1 VTSKSHKPKPA
12 RNPAPRELVRFQR
25 EIARRDHELLEARQ
39 QQAATAEVLK
49 AISGSNFD
57 LQTVLNT
64 LVESAAR
71 LCGANLGQIFRW
83 DGTYLRWAAGY
94 ALSPE
99 FLATQRERIY
109 RLGRDSLVG
118 RTALNMRVTVIE
130 DALADP
136 EYGYKENAKIGDIR
150 TMLGV
155 PLLRSGEL
163 IGVLALVHQRVEP
176 FTDRQI
182 ELVTIFAD
190 QAVIAIENAR
200 LFEELQVRNCEL
212 TEALEQQTATSTILR
227 AIAASPTDIGPV
239 LNTVAE
245 SAARLCEANDV
256 VILLAEGN
264 MLIPRAHH
272 GPVPLNFVQWPIG
285 RDWVMGRTYT
295 DRKPIHVHDI
305 LAERDEYP
313 TGHALAERGGQRT
326 ILGVP
331 LMREDKAIGVIAMRR
346 TEAQPFNQKQIDL
359 LILFADQAAI
369 AIENVRLFEE
379 LQTRN
384 RELTEALEQQTATGT
399 ILRAIAASPADV
411 QPVLNTVAESAA
423 KLCEAYDAVILLAED
438 GALVPRAHHGP
449 IPLSFVKWPIARD
462 WVTGRAYCDRK
473 AIHVH
478 DLMAERDEYP
488 AGHAMAERLGHRTIL
503 AVPLLRENKA
513 IGAVA
518 IRRSEVRPFS
528 QKQIDLLV
536 MFADQAAIAIEN
548 TRLFEELQTRNR
560 ELTEAIERQTAT
572 AEVLKAISRA
582 TFDLP
587 AVLRTLVASAA
598 RLCGAS
604 YGGIMLREGDKLR
617 GRAVYGGTA
626 EDEADMQGRLIP
638 IDRTRISG
646 RVVLSGHLEQ
656 IPDVQADPEY
666 DSPFLTRVSNTRA
679 LMGVPLLRK
688 GTVGGTFFLGRP
700 EPGTFTQHQCDL
712 VQTFADQAVIAI
724 ENVRLLEE
732 VQARTRELQETL
744 DYQTAISEVLNVIS
758 RSPSDLQPVL
768 DAIIETAVRLCDADG
783 GTIVREHNGR
793 FFGSG
798 QVGFSPEFAELM
810 TREPVKLSRGTI
822 TGRTLLDGKVVHI
835 ADAETDPEYT
845 WSEAQK
851 LGELHTMLG
860 VPLLHGKVALGAI
873 ALARR
878 TVRPFTEK
886 QIELVATFADQA
898 VIAIENARL
907 FEELQT
913 RNRELTEAMERQTAT
928 AEVLK
933 AISRATFDLPV
944 VLRTLVASAARLCGA
959 SYGGIMLREGDMLRG
974 GAIFAGTAEDEADM
988 QSRAFP
994 IDRSLISGRVVL
1006 SGRVEQIPDI
1016 LADPEYDSP
1025 ALTSFSDTRALMGVP
1040 LLRKGSVEGV
1050 FFLGRP
1056 EPGTFTERQSE
1067 LVQTFADQAVIA
1079 VENVRLFE
1087 EVKARTGELSESL
1100 QQQIATA
1107 DVLKAISRSTF
1118 DLQAVL
1124 NTLVESAARLCAA
1137 NIAQIFR
1144 WDGTCL
1150 RWAAGYALGPEY
1162 LEIQRE
1168 RTYQLG
1174 RDSLVGRTGLEKRTT
1189 IIPDVLEDPDYAYKD
1204 HAKVGEIRTILGV
1217 PLLRSGELIGVI
1229 ALAHQRVEPF
1239 TEKQIELVTTFA
1251 DQAVIAIENA
1261 RLFEEVQARTRE
1273 LQETLDYQTAIGE
1286 VLNVISRSPS
1296 DVQPVLDVILQT
1308 AARLCD
1314 ADGGTIARERDGQFF
1329 RSGQVGFSQEF
1340 MDLMKREPVEMSR
1353 GTITGRTLV
1362 EGKVVHIL
1370 DAETDREYTWTEAQK
1385 LGRLH
1390 TMLGVP
1396 LLRDKVAIGVIAL
1409 IRCTVQPF
1417 TDKQIELVTTF
1428 ADQAVIAIENARLFE
1443 EVQARTSDLA
1453 RSVGELKALGE
1464 VSQSVNSTLDLKTV
1478 LETIVAKAVQL
1489 SGTDAGAIYVYSRQ
1503 ADRFRLKATY
1513 GMSAELIKAISDQ
1526 ALRLNDPGM
1535 GDAARS
1541 RQPVQAEDLSE
1552 NLLSPVHKIVLDAGF
1567 RSLLIVPLL
1576 RPNKVVGALV
1586 VRRRAPGRFS
1596 DSIVHL
1602 METFAAQSVLAIQ
1615 NARLFSEIEEKSHQL
1630 EIASRHKSQFLANM
1644 SHELRTPL
1652 NSVLGFTEMLAD
1664 GLYGEL
1670 PEKAKATLG
1679 RVQANGRHLLGL
1691 INDVLDLSKI
1701 EAGQLTLT
1709 IDDYSIGQIVKTVAA
1724 TTEPL
1729 ARAKGLKLSAVV
1741 ADGLPMGR
1749 GDERRLSQVLL
1760 NLVGNAVKF
1769 TESGSIEIAATA
1781 RDGIFEILVR
1791 DTGPGIAPEH
1801 QARIFEEF
1809 QQVDESSTRQKGGT
1823 GLGLAISKRIVE
1835 MHGGTIE
1842 LKSALGSG
1850 STFRVAIPVRAE
1862 DRTMAA

>member
-1 VTSKSHKPKPA
+1 MTSKSHKPKPA
-12 RNPAPRELVRFQR
+12 RNPTPRELGRLRR
-25 EIARRDHELLEARQ
+25 ENEFLRRELSEARQ
-39 QQAATAEVLK
+39 QQVAAGEVLK

-57 LQTVLNT
+57 LPAVLNT

-83 DGTYLRWAAGY
+83 DGTHLRWAAGY

-99 FLATQRERIY
+99 FLATQRKRIY

-130 DALADP
+130 DALEDP

-182 ELVTIFAD
+182 ELVTTFAD

-200 LFEELQVRNCEL
+200 LFEAVQERNREL
-212 TEALEQQTATSTILR
+212 TEALERQTATATILR
-227 AIAASPTDIGPV
+227 AIAASPNDVRPV
-239 LNTVAE
+239 LNTVAQ
-245 SAARLCEANDV
+245 SAARLCD
-256 VILLAEGN
+256 
-264 MLIPRAHH
+264 
-272 GPVPLNFVQWPIG
+272 
-285 RDWVMGRTYT
+285 
-295 DRKPIHVHDI
+295 
-305 LAERDEYP
+305 
-313 TGHALAERGGQRT
+313 
-326 ILGVP
+326 
-331 LMREDKAIGVIAMRR
+331 
-346 TEAQPFNQKQIDL
+346 
-359 LILFADQAAI
+359 
-369 AIENVRLFEE
+369 
-379 LQTRN
+379 
-384 RELTEALEQQTATGT
+384 
-399 ILRAIAASPADV
+399 
-411 QPVLNTVAESAA
+411 
-423 KLCEAYDAVILLAED
+423 AYDAVILFAEGD
-438 GALVPRAHHGP
+438 KLVPRAHHGP
-449 IPLSFVKWPIARD
+449 IPLDFVQWPIGRD
-462 WVTGRAYCDRK
+462 WVTGRAYTDRK
-473 AIHVH
+473 PLHVH
-478 DLMAERDEYP
+478 DLMAEKDEYP
-488 AGHAMAERLGHRTIL
+488 AGQAMADRLGHRTIL
-503 AVPLLRENKA
+503 AVPLLREETA
-513 IGAVA
+513 IGAIA
-518 IRRSEVRPFS
+518 IRRREIRPFS

-536 MFADQAAIAIEN
+536 LFADQVAIA
-548 TRLFEELQTRNR
+548 
-560 ELTEAIERQTAT
+560 
-572 AEVLKAISRA
+572 V
-582 TFDLP
+582 
-587 AVLRTLVASAA
+587 
-598 RLCGAS
+598 
-604 YGGIMLREGDKLR
+604 
-617 GRAVYGGTA
+617 
-626 EDEADMQGRLIP
+626 
-638 IDRTRISG
+638 
-646 RVVLSGHLEQ
+646 
-656 IPDVQADPEY
+656 
-666 DSPFLTRVSNTRA
+666 
-679 LMGVPLLRK
+679 
-688 GTVGGTFFLGRP
+688 
-700 EPGTFTQHQCDL
+700 
-712 VQTFADQAVIAI
+712 
-724 ENVRLLEE
+724 
-732 VQARTRELQETL
+732 
-744 DYQTAISEVLNVIS
+744 
-758 RSPSDLQPVL
+758 
-768 DAIIETAVRLCDADG
+768 
-783 GTIVREHNGR
+783 
-793 FFGSG
+793 
-798 QVGFSPEFAELM
+798 
-810 TREPVKLSRGTI
+810 
-822 TGRTLLDGKVVHI
+822 
-835 ADAETDPEYT
+835 
-845 WSEAQK
+845 
-851 LGELHTMLG
+851 
-860 VPLLHGKVALGAI
+860 
-873 ALARR
+873 
-878 TVRPFTEK
+878 
-886 QIELVATFADQA
+886 
-898 VIAIENARL
+898 ENARL

-913 RNRELTEAMERQTAT
+913 RNRELTEAIERQTAT

-974 GAIFAGTAEDEADM
+974 RAIFAGTAEDEADM
-988 QSRAFP
+988 QSRLFRRKLVP
-994 IDRSLISGRVVL
+994 IDRTRISGRVAL
-1006 SGRVEQIPDI
+1006 SGHVEQIPDI

-1025 ALTSFSDTRALMGVP
+1025 FLTRVSNTRALMGVP
-1040 LLRKGSVEGV
+1040 LLRKGAVEGV

-1087 EVKARTGELSESL
+1087 EVRARTGELSESL

-1137 NIAQIFR
+1137 NNAQIFR

-1150 RWAAGYALGPEY
+1150 RWAAGYALGPDY

-1168 RTYQLG
+1168 RTYKLG
-1174 RDSLVGRTGLEKRTT
+1174 RDSLVGRTALEKRTT

-1204 HAKVGEIRTILGV
+1204 HARIGQIRTILGV

-1229 ALAHQRVEPF
+1229 GLSRQRVEPF

-1261 RLFEEVQARTRE
+1261 RLFDEVQARTRE

-1308 AARLCD
+1308 AVRLCD
-1314 ADGGTIARERDGQFF
+1314 ADGGTIARERDGQFL
-1329 RSGQVGFSQEF
+1329 RSGQVGFSPEF
-1340 MDLMKREPVEMSR
+1340 TELMQREPVELSR
-1353 GTITGRTLV
+1353 GTVTGRTLV
-1362 EGKVVHIL
+1362 DGKVVHIL
-1370 DAETDREYTWTEAQK
+1370 DAATDPEYTWTEAK
-1385 LGRLH
+1385 ELGQLH
-1390 TMLGVP
+1390 TLLGVP
-1396 LLRDKVAIGVIAL
+1396 LMRDRSVIGVIAL
-1409 IRCTVQPF
+1409 IRRSVRPF
-1417 TDKQIELVTTF
+1417 TEKQIELVTTF

-1478 LETIVAKAVQL
+1478 LETIVTKAVQL

-1503 ADRFRLKATY
+1503 EDRFRLKATY

-1615 NARLFSEIEEKSHQL
+1615 NARLFSEIEEKGRQL

-1709 IDDYSIGQIVKTVAA
+1709 IDDYSIGQIVRTVAA

-1741 ADGLPMGR
+1741 ADGLPLGR

-1769 TESGSIEIAATA
+1769 TESGSIEITVNA
-1781 RDGIFEILVR
+1781 RDGYFEILVR

-1801 QARIFEEF
+1801 QSRIFEEF

-1835 MHGGTIE
+1835 MHGGSIGIE
-1842 LKSALGSG
+1842 SELGAG
-1850 STFRVAIPVRAE
+1850 STFRVSIPVKARGE
-1862 DRTMAA
+1862 MAAA

>member
-12 RNPAPRELVRFQR
+12 RNPAPRELGRLRR
-25 EIARRDHELLEARQ
+25 EIALRDQELLEARQ
-39 QQAATAEVLK
+39 QQAATSEVLK

-57 LQTVLNT
+57 LQAVLNT
-64 LVESAAR
+64 LVESAARLCGASLGEIFRWDGTYLRWAAGYALSPEFLATQREIVYRLGRDSAVGRTALNMRVTVIDDALEDPEYGYKDNARVGDVRTILGVPLLRSGELIGVLGFAHQRVEPFTERQIELVTTFADHAVIAIENARLFEELQARNRELTEALERQTATGTILRAIAASPTDVGPVLNTVVESAAR

-99 FLATQRERIY
+99 FLETQRELIY
-109 RLGRDSLVG
+109 RPGRDSLVG
-118 RTALNMRVTVIE
+118 RTALNMRVTVID
-130 DALADP
+130 DALEDP
-136 EYGYKENAKIGDIR
+136 EYGYKEHAKIGDIR
-150 TMLGV
+150 TILGV

-176 FTDRQI
+176 FTERQI
-182 ELVTIFAD
+182 ELVTTFAD

-200 LFEELQVRNCEL
+200 LFEELQ
-212 TEALEQQTATSTILR
+212 
-227 AIAASPTDIGPV
+227 G
-239 LNTVAE
+239 
-245 SAARLCEANDV
+245 
-256 VILLAEGN
+256 
-264 MLIPRAHH
+264 
-272 GPVPLNFVQWPIG
+272 
-285 RDWVMGRTYT
+285 
-295 DRKPIHVHDI
+295 
-305 LAERDEYP
+305 
-313 TGHALAERGGQRT
+313 
-326 ILGVP
+326 
-331 LMREDKAIGVIAMRR
+331 
-346 TEAQPFNQKQIDL
+346 
-359 LILFADQAAI
+359 
-369 AIENVRLFEE
+369 
-379 LQTRN
+379 RN

-399 ILRAIAASPADV
+399 ILRAIAASPTDV
-411 QPVLNTVAESAA
+411 GPVLNTVAESAA
-423 KLCEAYDAVILLAED
+423 RLCQAYDSAILLAEGD
-438 GALVPRAHHGP
+438 VLVVRAHHGP
-449 IPLSFVKWPIARD
+449 IPIDFAKWPIGRD
-462 WVTGRAYCDRK
+462 WVTGRAFTDRRPV
-473 AIHVH
+473 HVH
-478 DLMAERDEYP
+478 DLMQEGDEFP
-488 AGHAMAERLGHRTIL
+488 AGHAMAMRLGHRTML
-503 AVPLLRENKA
+503 AVPLLREDKA
-513 IGAVA
+513 IGAL
-518 IRRSEVRPFS
+518 ILRRLEMRPFS

-536 MFADQAAIAIEN
+536 LFADQAVIAIEN

-587 AVLRTLVASAA
+587 VVLRTLVASAA
-598 RLCGAS
+598 RLCGAT
-604 YGGIMLREGDKLR
+604 YGGIMLREGDMLR
-617 GRAVYGGTA
+617 GRAIFAGTA
-626 EDEADMQGRLIP
+626 EDEADMQSRAFRRRLVP

-656 IPDVQADPEY
+656 IPDILADPEY
-666 DSPFLTRVSNTRA
+666 DSPFLARVSNTRA

-688 GTVGGTFFLGRP
+688 G
-700 EPGTFTQHQCDL
+700 
-712 VQTFADQAVIAI
+712 A
-724 ENVRLLEE
+724 
-732 VQARTRELQETL
+732 
-744 DYQTAISEVLNVIS
+744 
-758 RSPSDLQPVL
+758 
-768 DAIIETAVRLCDADG
+768 
-783 GTIVREHNGR
+783 
-793 FFGSG
+793 
-798 QVGFSPEFAELM
+798 
-810 TREPVKLSRGTI
+810 
-822 TGRTLLDGKVVHI
+822 
-835 ADAETDPEYT
+835 
-845 WSEAQK
+845 
-851 LGELHTMLG
+851 
-860 VPLLHGKVALGAI
+860 
-873 ALARR
+873 
-878 TVRPFTEK
+878 
-886 QIELVATFADQA
+886 
-898 VIAIENARL
+898 
-907 FEELQT
+907 
-913 RNRELTEAMERQTAT
+913 
-928 AEVLK
+928 
-933 AISRATFDLPV
+933 
-944 VLRTLVASAARLCGA
+944 
-959 SYGGIMLREGDMLRG
+959 
-974 GAIFAGTAEDEADM
+974 
-988 QSRAFP
+988 
-994 IDRSLISGRVVL
+994 
-1006 SGRVEQIPDI
+1006 
-1016 LADPEYDSP
+1016 
-1025 ALTSFSDTRALMGVP
+1025 
-1040 LLRKGSVEGV
+1040 VEGV

-1056 EPGTFTERQSE
+1056 QPGTFTERQRE

-1168 RTYQLG
+1168 RTYKLG

-1204 HAKVGEIRTILGV
+1204 HAKIGEIRTLLGV

-1296 DVQPVLDVILQT
+1296 DVQPVLDVIIETAVRLCDADGGAIVRERNGQFFGSGQVGFSREFMELMKREPVELSRGTVTGRALVDGKVVHILDAETDPEYTWTEAQKLGQLHTMLGVPLLHDKAALGAIALTRRTVRPFTDKQIELVTTFADQAVIAIENARLFEEVQARTRELEETLDYQTAIGEVLNVISRSPSDVQPVLDVILQT
-1308 AARLCD
+1308 AVRLCD
-1314 ADGGTIARERDGQFF
+1314 ADGGTIARERDGQFL
-1329 RSGQVGFSQEF
+1329 RSGQVGFSPEF
-1340 MDLMKREPVEMSR
+1340 TELMKREPVELAR
-1353 GTITGRTLV
+1353 GTVTGRTLV
-1362 EGKVVHIL
+1362 DGKVTHIL
-1370 DAETDREYTWTEAQK
+1370 DAATDPEYTWTEAK
-1385 LGRLH
+1385 ELGQLH
-1390 TMLGVP
+1390 TLLGVP
-1396 LLRDKVAIGVIAL
+1396 LMRDRTVIGVIAL
-1409 IRCTVQPF
+1409 IRRSVRPF
-1417 TDKQIELVTTF
+1417 TEKQIELVTTF

-1478 LETIVAKAVQL
+1478 LETIVTKAVQL

-1503 ADRFRLKATY
+1503 EDRFRLKATY

-1670 PEKAKATLG
+1670 PEKAKATLA

-1709 IDDYSIGQIVKTVAA
+1709 IDDYSIGQIVRTIAA

-1741 ADGLPMGR
+1741 GNGLPLGR

-1769 TESGSIEIAATA
+1769 TESGSIEITANA
-1781 RDGIFEILVR
+1781 RDGYFEILVR

-1801 QARIFEEF
+1801 QSRVFEEF

-1835 MHGGTIE
+1835 MHGGSIGIE
-1842 LKSALGSG
+1842 SALGAG
-1850 STFRVAIPVRAE
+1850 STFRVAIPVKARGE
-1862 DRTMAA
+1862 MVAA